1 MSVALTCAWR
11 VDPTPELL
19 EIITLGFVEALPK
32 LFAHTLVFVQSFSAA
47 ACCTLA
53 RPQSGSQCEAV
64 SVHYTVQAGSQE
76 RDSQGYFSSIS

>member
-19 EIITLGFVEALPK
+19 KIITLGFVEALPK
-32 LFAHTLVFVQSFSAA
+32 PFAHTLVFVQSFSVA

-64 SVHYTVQAGSQE
+64 SVHIQCRQAHRREILKGI
-76 RDSQGYFSSIS
+76 F